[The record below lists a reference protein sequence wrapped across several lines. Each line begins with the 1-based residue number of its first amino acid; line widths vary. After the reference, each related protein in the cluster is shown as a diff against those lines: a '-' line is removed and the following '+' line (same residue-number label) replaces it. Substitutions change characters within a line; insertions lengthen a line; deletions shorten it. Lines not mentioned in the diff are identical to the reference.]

1 MISVAPPAPE
11 AAPARAGLGPAVFA
25 ELSKLRRQRPTWLL
39 AGIVYLLLGL
49 VLFAF
54 AQDPLVASDVGHRPL
69 AALEQMLPAIQFVF
83 TAGVGLVM
91 LTTGS
96 RLVGIEY
103 SLGTI
108 RIILGRGAGRAQLV
122 LAKLL
127 ATLLVGSTL
136 LVGYCLLASVGLTL
150 VTLHLTGSLTPMA
163 RLPAAGWRDLGLGV
177 ASCAIS
183 AAACAAVGVG
193 LAAATRS
200 LTAGMVLS
208 ILFFPLDNA
217 MALAFRGL
225 FQLDK
230 LHLWQVLSAAL
241 LGPTL
246 NRLPQA
252 LVGHGGTV
260 SQALPQPMLQLPQLA
275 ALGVVAAWVLGL
287 TALAVLTSVRGD
299 ILA

>member
-1 MISVAPPAPE
+1 VIPVPATSPE
-11 AAPARAGLGPAVFA
+11 APPARAGLGPAVVA
-25 ELSKLRRQRPTWLL
+25 ELSKLRLQRPTWLL

-54 AQDPLVASDVGHRPL
+54 TQDPLVASDLGHRPL
-69 AALEQMLPAIQFVF
+69 AALEQMLPAVQFAF

-108 RIILGRGAGRAQLV
+108 RIIVGRGTGRAQLV
-122 LAKLL
+122 LAQLL
-127 ATLLVGSTL
+127 ATLLVGLAL
-136 LVGYCLLASVGLTL
+136 LVGYSLLTSAGLGL
-150 VTLHLTGSLTPMA
+150 VTLHLTGSLAPMGK
-163 RLPAAGWRDLGLGV
+163 PPVAGWRDLGLGV

-183 AAACAAVGVG
+183 TTACAAVGVG

-200 LTAGMVLS
+200 LTAAMVLS

-217 MALAFRGL
+217 LALAFRGL
-225 FQLDK
+225 FQLDR

-260 SQALPQPMLQLPQLA
+260 SQALPQPLLQLPQMA
-275 ALGVVAAWVLGL
+275 ALGVVAAWTVGLVL
-287 TALAVLTSVRGD
+287 LAVLISVRGD